1 VIRIMAEFL
10 PPFLEIRKRKKRRK
24 RGREGSE
31 EGGR

>member
-1 VIRIMAEFL
+1 VIGTMAEFL